1 MFWERFYNMCT
12 LKATKPNPVAKE
24 IGISSGIVTK
34 WKTTGTLPNG
44 ETLAKI
50 ADYLDCSVDYLLG
63 HTNTPN
69 AEKPAAT
76 KGDELSLDPLD
87 AQLMDLLPH
96 LTDDQKKL
104 LYAQIKTLL
113 DTQ

>member
-1 MFWERFYNMCT
+1 MFWENFYEACKRNNTTPSAVCAA
-12 LKATKPNPVAKE
+12 LGLSNATAT
-24 IGISSGIVTK
+24 G
-34 WKTTGTLPNG
+34 WKKRGVSPNG
-44 ETLAKI
+44 EILVRI
-50 ADYLDCSVDYLLG
+50 AEHLNCSVDYLLG